1 MKGFDSKEGLIHFL
15 FAEEDDYYLDCLLK
29 LDLTHF
35 IYYNLRKQN
44 YDGIYF
50 LKQENT
56 IRTFLGS
63 KEEISVYCMDQ
74 KSADAFPVDAGYLG
88 GMIYKADKT
97 QRNHRLYGMR
107 GKKEAILI
115 RIQMLMKKDQKY
127 AFVIPLSMMQT
138 LLRTEAFRDT
148 LRNKVNGKSDNC
160 MIVLAASKAAEDSFG
175 ELCALAEAD
184 DLLFKEIA
192 DILRSREK
200 LSFYQNM
207 NLKYGNRMQ
216 VWNQM
221 DQNSIS
227 NMLRRMLMEGSF
239 RGDRTRWKN
248 CADLL
253 YIYAS
258 DQEMQA
264 ELRPFMERESEY
276 SLSAMRRSL
285 DSDKTWNKINRLL
298 AAEPKEEIWK
308 QRVKNVQWKRGVRYP
323 VFTREGST
331 LNAINIL
338 KRELEKQREEYGIR
352 WDENCLKVQRI
363 MDHVRTPWNIS
374 NDYENIETYVTQ
386 CVVQMQDYAEVYQTH
401 SRDLRYS
408 PVTAI
413 INDIW
418 YKIACNGS
426 YYQEEEVEKEKQQT
440 YDAAIQVSVTLMEC
454 LKKYELQKQKIDDQT
469 SELKRNLEKKAELEP
484 SINKEL
490 QMKGSVFIAQQSL
503 RLKELDA
510 NIVDAKNRIRSY
522 TKANEVLLS
531 NIQSLKGALETAN
544 LGLSQLT
551 GGSVAEMSVL
561 LKRLNNLNGFM
572 QKQMSETGTEQQ
584 QQGSEMQ
591 DMEKLYESQET
602 EVHIHGI

>member
-56 IRTFLGS
+56 IKTFLGS

-88 GMIYKADKT
+88 GMIYKTDKT

-148 LRNKVNGKSDNC
+148 LGNKVNGKSDNC

-510 NIVDAKNRIRSY
+510 NIVDAKNRIKSY

>member
-1 MKGFDSKEGLIHFL
+1 MKGFDAKEGLIHFL

-63 KEEISVYCMDQ
+63 KEKISVYCMDQ

-88 GMIYKADKT
+88 GMICKTDKPW
-97 QRNHRLYGMR
+97 RNHRLYGMR
-107 GKKEAILI
+107 GKKEAILT
-115 RIQMLMKKDQKY
+115 RIQMLMKKEQKC
-127 AFVIPLSMMQT
+127 AFVIPLPMMQT
-138 LLRTEAFRDT
+138 LLRTDTFRDA
-148 LRNKVNGKSDNC
+148 LRNKVRGKSDNC
-160 MIVLAASKAAEDSFG
+160 MIALAASKAAEDSFG
-175 ELCALAEAD
+175 ELCTLAEAD
-184 DLLFKEIA
+184 DLLFKEVA
-192 DILRSREK
+192 DILKSREK

-227 NMLRRMLMEGSF
+227 NMLRRMLMEGNF
-239 RGDRTRWKN
+239 RGNRTRWKN

-253 YIYAS
+253 YIYTS
-258 DQEMQA
+258 DTEIQA
-264 ELRPFMERESEY
+264 ELRPFMERDAEY

-285 DSDKTWNKINRLL
+285 DSDKIWNKINRLL
-298 AAEPKEEIWK
+298 EAEPKEEIWRQK
-308 QRVKNVQWKRGVRYP
+308 VKNVQWKRGVRYP

-331 LNAINIL
+331 LNAMNIL

-363 MDHVRTPWNIS
+363 MDHVRTPWNSS

-386 CVVQMQDYAEVYQTH
+386 CVVQMQYYAEVYQTH

-418 YKIACNGS
+418 YRIACNGS
-426 YYQEEEVEKEKQQT
+426 CYQEKEVEKEKQQT
-440 YDAAIQVSVTLMEC
+440 YDAAIQASVTLMEC

-469 SELKRNLEKKAELEP
+469 LELKRNLEKKAELEP

-490 QMKGSVFIAQQSL
+490 QMKESVFIAQQSL

-510 NIVDAKNRIRSY
+510 NIVDAKNRIKSY

-572 QKQMSETGTEQQ
+572 QKQMSETGAEQQ
-584 QQGSEMQ
+584 QQGSEIQ
-591 DMEKLYESQET
+591 EEKLYESQEM

>member
-50 LKQENT
+50 LKQENA
-56 IRTFLGS
+56 IKTFLGS

-88 GMIYKADKT
+88 GMTYKADKT

-184 DLLFKEIA
+184 DLLFKEVA

-227 NMLRRMLMEGSF
+227 NMLRRMLMERSF
-239 RGDRTRWKN
+239 RGDRSRWKN

-258 DQEMQA
+258 DPEMQA
-264 ELRPFMERESEY
+264 ELRPFMERGSEY

-285 DSDKTWNKINRLL
+285 DSDKIWNKINRLL

-374 NDYENIETYVTQ
+374 NDYENIEIYVTQ

-572 QKQMSETGTEQQ
+572 QKQMAEAGTEQQ
-584 QQGSEMQ
+584 ELGSEMQ
-591 DMEKLYESQET
+591 DV

>member
-56 IRTFLGS
+56 IKTFLGS

-107 GKKEAILI
+107 GKKEAILT

-184 DLLFKEIA
+184 DLLFKEVA

-258 DQEMQA
+258 DPEMQA
-264 ELRPFMERESEY
+264 KLRPFMERESEY

-572 QKQMSETGTEQQ
+572 QKQMAETGTEQQ
-584 QQGSEMQ
+584 ELGSEMQ
-591 DMEKLYESQET
+591 DME
-602 EVHIHGI
+602 VHIHGI

>member
-160 MIVLAASKAAEDSFG
+160 MIVLAASKAAEDSFV

-298 AAEPKEEIWK
+298 AAEPKEE
-308 QRVKNVQWKRGVRYP
+308 
-323 VFTREGST
+323 
-331 LNAINIL
+331 
-338 KRELEKQREEYGIR
+338 
-352 WDENCLKVQRI
+352 D
-363 MDHVRTPWNIS
+363 
-374 NDYENIETYVTQ
+374 
-386 CVVQMQDYAEVYQTH
+386 
-401 SRDLRYS
+401 
-408 PVTAI
+408 
-413 INDIW
+413 
-418 YKIACNGS
+418 
-426 YYQEEEVEKEKQQT
+426 
-440 YDAAIQVSVTLMEC
+440 
-454 LKKYELQKQKIDDQT
+454 
-469 SELKRNLEKKAELEP
+469 
-484 SINKEL
+484 
-490 QMKGSVFIAQQSL
+490 
-503 RLKELDA
+503 
-510 NIVDAKNRIRSY
+510 
-522 TKANEVLLS
+522 
-531 NIQSLKGALETAN
+531 LETK
-544 LGLSQLT
+544 SQKCAVETRCALPCIYQRRFNPECNKYPQKRT
-551 GGSVAEMSVL
+551 G
-561 LKRLNNLNGFM
+561 K
-572 QKQMSETGTEQQ
+572 TT
-584 QQGSEMQ
+584 
-591 DMEKLYESQET
+591 
-602 EVHIHGI
+602 

>member
-1 MKGFDSKEGLIHFL
+1 MKGFDAKEGLIHFL

-63 KEEISVYCMDQ
+63 KEEISIYCLDQ

-107 GKKEAILI
+107 GKKEAILT
-115 RIQMLMKKDQKY
+115 RIQMLMKKDQKC
-127 AFVIPLSMMQT
+127 AFVIPLPMMQT
-138 LLRTEAFRDT
+138 LLRADAFRDT
-148 LRNKVNGKSDNC
+148 LRNKVRGNSDNC

-175 ELCALAEAD
+175 ELCTLAEAD
-184 DLLFKEIA
+184 DLLFKEVA
-192 DILRSREK
+192 DILKSREK

-253 YIYAS
+253 YIYTS
-258 DQEMQA
+258 DPEIQA
-264 ELRPFMERESEY
+264 ELRPFMERDAEY

-285 DSDKTWNKINRLL
+285 DSDKIWNKINRLL
-298 AAEPKEEIWK
+298 TAEPKEEIWRQK
-308 QRVKNVQWKRGVRYP
+308 VKNVQWKRGVRYP

-331 LNAINIL
+331 LNAMNIL

-363 MDHVRTPWNIS
+363 MDHVRTPWNSS

-386 CVVQMQDYAEVYQTH
+386 CVVQMQYYAEVYQTH

-418 YKIACNGS
+418 YRIACNGS
-426 YYQEEEVEKEKQQT
+426 CYQEKEIEKEKQQT
-440 YDAAIQVSVTLMEC
+440 YDAAIQASVTLMEC

-490 QMKGSVFIAQQSL
+490 QMKESVFIAQQSL

-510 NIVDAKNRIRSY
+510 NIVDAKNRIKSY

>member
-160 MIVLAASKAAEDSFG
+160 MIVLAASKAAEDSFV

-221 DQNSIS
+221 DQNSTS

>member
-56 IRTFLGS
+56 IKTFLGS
-63 KEEISVYCMDQ
+63 KKEISVYCMDQ

-88 GMIYKADKT
+88 GMLYKADKT

-107 GKKEAILI
+107 GKKEAILT

-160 MIVLAASKAAEDSFG
+160 MIALAASKAAEDSFG

-184 DLLFKEIA
+184 DLLFKEVA

-258 DQEMQA
+258 DPEMQA
-264 ELRPFMERESEY
+264 KLRPFMERESEY

-490 QMKGSVFIAQQSL
+490 QKKGSVFIAQQSL

-572 QKQMSETGTEQQ
+572 QKQMAETGTEQQ
-584 QQGSEMQ
+584 ELGSEMQ
-591 DMEKLYESQET
+591 DME
-602 EVHIHGI
+602 VHIHGI

>member
-160 MIVLAASKAAEDSFG
+160 MIVLAASKAAEDSFV

>member
-138 LLRTEAFRDT
+138 LLWTEAFRDT

-510 NIVDAKNRIRSY
+510 NIVDAKNRIKSY

>member
-1 MKGFDSKEGLIHFL
+1 
-15 FAEEDDYYLDCLLK
+15 
-29 LDLTHF
+29 
-35 IYYNLRKQN
+35 
-44 YDGIYF
+44 
-50 LKQENT
+50 
-56 IRTFLGS
+56 
-63 KEEISVYCMDQ
+63 
-74 KSADAFPVDAGYLG
+74 
-88 GMIYKADKT
+88 
-97 QRNHRLYGMR
+97 
-107 GKKEAILI
+107 
-115 RIQMLMKKDQKY
+115 
-127 AFVIPLSMMQT
+127 
-138 LLRTEAFRDT
+138 
-148 LRNKVNGKSDNC
+148 
-160 MIVLAASKAAEDSFG
+160 
-175 ELCALAEAD
+175 
-184 DLLFKEIA
+184 
-192 DILRSREK
+192 
-200 LSFYQNM
+200 
-207 NLKYGNRMQ
+207 
-216 VWNQM
+216 
-221 DQNSIS
+221 
-227 NMLRRMLMEGSF
+227 MEGSF